1 MPSSKRKI
9 SRKKSGS
16 VKKKKRCRRNDG
28 VSDDDKYYNELVK
41 KFEIN
46 KDDKR
51 SVLMKLVHH
60 NNSNYVKK
68 YMKEQ
73 IEPKLTSREQIKY
86 VNRKDEFGYTALILA
101 SINGNL
107 ELIQYLLLEK
117 KASRDPKYLI
127 YVIVA
132 NELKVI
138 EKILNDE
145 TTTEQHSLMMALF
158 YCVENKLQ
166 NEIIECLIDNIKLKD
181 EFINHLEK
189 VISNIDKS
197 QENNKEINLY
207 TEVILS
213 IKKYQEKYSDLF

>member
-16 VKKKKRCRRNDG
+16 VNKKKRCRRNDG
-28 VSDDDKYYNELVK
+28 DDKYYNELVK

-73 IEPKLTSREQIKY
+73 IEPKLTPREQIKY
-86 VNRKDEFGYTALILA
+86 INRKDEFAYTALILA

-117 KASRDPKYLI
+117 KASRHPKYLI
-127 YVIVA
+127 YVIIA
-132 NELKVI
+132 NELKII
-138 EKILNDE
+138 EKIVNDE
-145 TTTEQHSLMMALF
+145 TTTDQHSLMMALF

-213 IKKYQEKYSDLF
+213 IKKYKEKYSHLF